1 LISAAW
7 RASLHAEVGDHL
19 AQIDE
24 AQGKKD
30 DAATTYALAA
40 AAIDRNVAP
49 DVRLHINE
57 SIARLKAAGAKP
69 GPAGAIALQEM
80 RTYKIEKP
88 TGVSGWGTFR
98 LEITTAGVIES
109 QQMSGEK
116 GIAGIK
122 ASVDKMKF
130 PELLPPDSK
139 AHLLRSGVVSCSAGP
154 TCEVVMVP
162 DGGIQTEQQ

>member
-1 LISAAW
+1 
-7 RASLHAEVGDHL
+7 
-19 AQIDE
+19 
-24 AQGKKD
+24 
-30 DAATTYALAA
+30 
-40 AAIDRNVAP
+40 
-49 DVRLHINE
+49 
-57 SIARLKAAGAKP
+57 
-69 GPAGAIALQEM
+69 M
-80 RTYKIEKP
+80 RTYKIAKP

-116 GIAGIK
+116 SISGIK

-139 AHLLRSGVVSCSAGP
+139 AHLLRSGVVSCSAGS
-154 TCEVVMVP
+154 TCEVVLVP